1 MSFAT
6 LLEMEPAPNTLGK
19 GVGEYSR
26 QLRKTE
32 EEVFHHATEP
42 LISGG
47 WKRLLVD
54 EAFEIYIECSEP
66 GWDGYDA
73 APLSEG
79 SFFYARSFIDL
90 IPVWAPRPDLVPSPD
105 GWISF
110 EWRSLMNRI
119 MSATP
124 ENGVLIYAAALGH
137 QNVHYG
143 RVSLEEYREKLPSN
157 LTRILSEYFRNERT
171 SF

>member
-1 MSFAT
+1 MNFGT
-6 LLEMEPAPNTLGK
+6 LEMVSASNTLEK
-19 GVGEYSR
+19 GIGEHST
-26 QLRKTE
+26 QLWETE
-32 EEVFHHATEP
+32 KKISLHATQP
-42 LISGG
+42 MTSGG

-54 EAFEIYIECSEP
+54 EAIEIYIECSEP

-73 APLSEG
+73 LPLSPE
-79 SFFYARSFIDL
+79 SFLYASTFIEL

-119 MSATP
+119 LSVTP
-124 ENGVLIYAAALGH
+124 ENRILIYAAALGP

-143 RVSLEEYREKLPSN
+143 SVSLEEYREKLPPSI
-157 LTRILSEYFRNERT
+157 TRMLSEYF
-171 SF
+171 

>member
-1 MSFAT
+1 MSIGI
-6 LLEMEPAPNTLGK
+6 LLERAPTSNTLGK
-19 GVGEYSR
+19 GVGVDST
-26 QLRKTE
+26 QLWETE
-32 EEVFHHATEP
+32 KEVSLHATQP
-42 LISGG
+42 ISSGG
-47 WKRLLVD
+47 WKRLLAD

-73 APLSEG
+73 APLSKD
-79 SFFYARSFIDL
+79 SFFHASSFIDL

-119 MSATP
+119 LSVTP
-124 ENGVLIYAAALGH
+124 ENRVLIYAAALGP

-157 LTRILSEYFRNERT
+157 ITRILSEYF
-171 SF
+171 

>member
-6 LLEMEPAPNTLGK
+6 LLEMEPASNTSEK
-19 GVGEYSR
+19 GVGEYSN
-26 QLRKTE
+26 QLWETE
-32 EEVFHHATEP
+32 KKVSLHATQP
-42 LISGG
+42 ITSGG
-47 WKRLLVD
+47 WKELLVS
-54 EAFEIYIECSEP
+54 EAFEIYIERSEP

-73 APLSEG
+73 SPLSKE
-79 SFFYARSFIDL
+79 SFLHARSFIDM

-119 MSATP
+119 LSVTP
-124 ENGVLIYAAALGH
+124 ENRVLIYAAALGP

-157 LTRILSEYFRNERT
+157 ITRILSEYF
-171 SF
+171 

>member
-1 MSFAT
+1 MSFGI
-6 LLEMEPAPNTLGK
+6 LEMVPASNTLEK
-19 GVGEYSR
+19 GVGEYSN
-26 QLRKTE
+26 QLRETE
-32 EEVFHHATEP
+32 KEVSFHATQP
-42 LISGG
+42 LMSGG

-73 APLSEG
+73 APLSDG

-119 MSATP
+119 LSATP

>member
-6 LLEMEPAPNTLGK
+6 LLEMEPASNTLEK
-19 GVGEYSR
+19 GVGEDSR

-32 EEVFHHATEP
+32 EEVFHHATQP
-42 LISGG
+42 MTSGG
-47 WKRLLVD
+47 WKQLLVS
-54 EAFEIYIECSEP
+54 EAFEIYIERSEP

-73 APLSEG
+73 SPLSKE
-79 SFFYARSFIDL
+79 SFLQARSFIDM

-110 EWRSLMNRI
+110 EWRSFPKRI
-119 MSATP
+119 LSVTP
-124 ENGVLIYAAALGH
+124 ENGVVIYAVVLGP

-143 RVSLEEYREKLPSN
+143 RVSLEEYRERLPPQIAE
-157 LTRILSEYFRNERT
+157 LLSEYF
-171 SF
+171 

>member
-1 MSFAT
+1 MSFGI
-6 LLEMEPAPNTLGK
+6 LLERAPTSNTLEK
-19 GVGEYSR
+19 GVGVDST
-26 QLRKTE
+26 QLWETE
-32 EEVFHHATEP
+32 KEVSLHATQP
-42 LISGG
+42 ITSGG

-54 EAFEIYIECSEP
+54 EAIEICIECSEP

-73 APLSEG
+73 SPLSRD
-79 SFFYARSFIDL
+79 SFLHARSFLDL

-119 MSATP
+119 LSVTL
-124 ENGVLIYAAALGH
+124 ENRVLIYAAALGP

-143 RVSLEEYREKLPSN
+143 SVSLEEYREKLPSHI
-157 LTRILSEYFRNERT
+157 TRILSEYF
-171 SF
+171 

>member
-1 MSFAT
+1 MSFGT
-6 LLEMEPAPNTLGK
+6 LLEMGPTSNTLEK
-19 GVGEYSR
+19 GVGEDSN
-26 QLRKTE
+26 QLWETE
-32 EEVFHHATEP
+32 KKISLHATQP
-42 LISGG
+42 MTSGG

-54 EAFEIYIECSEP
+54 EAIEICIECSEP

-73 APLSEG
+73 SPLSRD
-79 SFFYARSFIDL
+79 SFLHARSFLDL

-119 MSATP
+119 LSVTP
-124 ENGVLIYAAALGH
+124 ENRILIYAAALGP

-143 RVSLEEYREKLPSN
+143 SVSLEEYREKLPPSI
-157 LTRILSEYFRNERT
+157 TRILSEYF
-171 SF
+171 

>member
-6 LLEMEPAPNTLGK
+6 LLEMEPASNTLEK
-19 GVGEYSR
+19 GVGEDSR

-47 WKRLLVD
+47 WKRLLAD
-54 EAFEIYIECSEP
+54 EVFEIYSECSES

-73 APLSEG
+73 SPLSED
-79 SFFYARSFIDL
+79 SVLHASSFIDL
-90 IPVWAPRPDLVPSPD
+90 IPVWTPRPDLVPSPD

-110 EWRSLMNRI
+110 EWRSFPNRI
-119 MSATP
+119 LSVTP
-124 ENGVLIYAAALGH
+124 ENGVVIYAAVLGP
-137 QNVHYG
+137 QNLHYG
-143 RVSLEEYREKLPSN
+143 RVSLEEYRERLPPQIAE
-157 LTRILSEYFRNERT
+157 LLSEYF
-171 SF
+171 